1 MNPILRNVLAVIAG
15 AIIGSIVNGLL
26 VSIGGTVVPP
36 PAGADFTTSEGL
48 KAAMSLMEG
57 KHFIFPFLAHALGT
71 LVGAFVA
78 AKIAATRK
86 MSMALIVGVLFLLGG
101 IYMVVILPSP
111 MWFNALD
118 LIVAYIPMAFLGG
131 KMAIKK

>member
-15 AIIGSIVNGLL
+15 VIIGGIVNGGL
-26 VSIGGTVVPP
+26 VSIGGKVVSPP
-36 PAGADFTTSEGL
+36 PGADFTTEDGL
-48 KAAMSLMEG
+48 KVAMPLMESR
-57 KHFIFPFLAHALGT
+57 HFVFPFLAHAIGT

-86 MSMALIVGVLFLLGG
+86 MDIATIVGLIFLMGGTFMVFVLS
-101 IYMVVILPSP
+101 SP

-131 KMAIKK
+131 KLAIKK